1 MISRTGIHAVKSLAV
16 LAGLPN
22 GEYLGATA
30 IAEKINAPQN
40 YLGKILRILAREGL
54 LISQKGKGGG
64 VRLARDAGQISLYDV
79 LEPID
84 QVSQWDGCFLGNG
97 ECSENHACGA
107 HAQWKPVRNHY
118 LNFLRSTT
126 IRDIEKNTVK
136 LT

>member
-30 IAEKINAPQN
+30 IAEKIHAPQN
-40 YLGKILRILAREGL
+40 YLGKILRVLAREGL

-64 VRLARDAGQISLYDV
+64 VRLARDAGQISLYEV
-79 LEPID
+79 LEPIE

-97 ECSENHACGA
+97 ECSSDHSCGA
-107 HAQWKPVRNHY
+107 HEGWKPVRNQY
-118 LNFLRSTT
+118 LNFLRTTT
-126 IRDIEKNTVK
+126 IKDIEQKSVC
-136 LT
+136 LA